1 VLLVG
6 MAKAG
11 CVDDGVEGA
20 QEEEDEE
27 YGTANGNGCA
37 YGDKD
42 RVLLDLLLLAAACAT
57 RYE

>member
-1 VLLVG
+1 